1 MAYPQYASS
10 QGSWGGVAP
19 SASYAT
25 PGQPAHISIQ
35 PQSTW
40 GGADYYRAHAPSN
53 YDSAYYNNAWD
64 RVRQFDNAAPAGLG
78 VGANEAKHWHQR
90 AYGGM
95 SELNIM
101 GPAEIGHAAAYEAYR
116 TCRTMYEMLGPDIE
130 RQRER
135 LIGLAVAEA
144 ARLLSFTGRANDHYA
159 RSAASDAAAHTASYI
174 FYQRRTSEGHRG
186 RSRGASAY
194 GDEYDSDGHYED
206 DGYGR
211 RGRSRSRHRSAY
223 GRGRSYS
230 TGGYPGD
237 HYPHGSTVPVEVP
250 SAYPGAPGSVMIPPP
265 GTAMSGNYS
274 SGYSTGGYYPN
285 SPYYQQHSAG
295 VYGGFGMP
303 QGQMYPTPGVPMG
316 VPMAP
321 SSSVSSGYSYG
332 GAPQYMGAGSTTV
345 PGQTIVIH
353 KNRKHRSHR
362 HSRHRSRSRYADSE

>member
-10 QGSWGGVAP
+10 QGSWAAAP
-19 SASYAT
+19 SAPYAT
-25 PGQPAHISIQ
+25 PGQPSHISIQ
-35 PQSTW
+35 PQSSW

-53 YDSAYYNNAWD
+53 YDPAYYNNAWD

-78 VGANEAKHWHQR
+78 VGVHEAKHWHRR

-101 GPAEIGHAAAYEAYR
+101 GPSEIGHAAAYEAYR

-186 RSRGASAY
+186 RSRAGSSY
-194 GDEYDSDGHYED
+194 GDEYDSEGYYDEEPYGH
-206 DGYGR
+206 

-223 GRGRSYS
+223 GHGRSYS
-230 TGGYPGD
+230 AGGYPGD
-237 HYPHGSTVPVEVP
+237 PYAHGSTVPVEVP
-250 SAYPGAPGSVMIPPP
+250 SAYPGAPAGVMMQPP
-265 GTAMSGNYS
+265 GSGGGYS

-285 SPYYQQHSAG
+285 TSYYQQPSAG
-295 VYGGFGMP
+295 PYGGYGAP
-303 QGQMYPTPGVPMG
+303 AGQMYPTPGVPVG

-321 SSSVSSGYSYG
+321 SSSTSSGYSYG
-332 GAPQYMGAGSTTV
+332 GAPPYMGMPSGGGTI

-353 KNRKHRSHR
+353 KNRKHHRSR
-362 HSRHRSRSRYADSE
+362 RRHRSRSRYADSE